1 MKKILALLLAAVMCL
16 SLTACGGGEE
26 TPNTDDSSAQEQQL
40 QNDNNEPEGTTSDVT
55 EPENT
60 EPENT
65 ESEETTNPTES
76 LADIR
81 KAELIEI
88 LCGGKWVNAFDAA
101 DYPSDYP
108 IEMYFLEDGTMK
120 YIDGTGIE
128 HSEYLWDFMYYTI
141 NREVEGQPGL
151 MVAAPI
157 EAIRYSSEQG
167 VYYFVCEELSNQ
179 AMTVGYSVD
188 DEYIIHYWQY
198 PYKKITETN

>member
-1 MKKILALLLAAVMCL
+1 MKKILALLLVAVMCL

>member
-1 MKKILALLLAAVMCL
+1 MKKLLALLLAAVMCF
-16 SLTACGGGEE
+16 SLAACGGEE
-26 TPNTDDSSAQEQQL
+26 TPNTDDSSAQEQQV
-40 QNDNNEPEGTTSDVT
+40 QNENNEPEGTAPDVS

-65 ESEETTNPTES
+65 EPEETTNPTES
-76 LADIR
+76 LAETR

-188 DEYIIHYWQY
+188 GEYIIHYWQY
-198 PYKKITETN
+198 PYKKVTDAN

>member
-1 MKKILALLLAAVMCL
+1 MKKLLALLLAAVMCF
-16 SLTACGGGEE
+16 SLAACGGEE
-26 TPNTDDSSAQEQQL
+26 TPNTDDSSAQEQQV
-40 QNDNNEPEGTTSDVT
+40 QNENNEPEGTAPDVS

-65 ESEETTNPTES
+65 EPEETTNPTES
-76 LADIR
+76 LAETR

-120 YIDGTGIE
+120 YIDGTGTE

-157 EAIRYSSEQG
+157 EAISYSSEQG

-188 DEYIIHYWQY
+188 GEYIIHYWQY
-198 PYKKITETN
+198 PYKKVTDAN

>member
-1 MKKILALLLAAVMCL
+1 MKKILALLLVAVMCL

-141 NREVEGQPGL
+141 NGEVEGQPGL

>member
-16 SLTACGGGEE
+16 SLVACGGGEE

-40 QNDNNEPEGTTSDVT
+40 QNDNNEPEGTTPDVT

-65 ESEETTNPTES
+65 QPEETTNPTES

>member
-1 MKKILALLLAAVMCL
+1 MKKLLALLLAVAMCF
-16 SLTACGGGEE
+16 SLVACGGK
-26 TPNTDDSSAQEQQL
+26 TPNTD
-40 QNDNNEPEGTTSDVT
+40 PEGTAD
-55 EPENT
+55 PAEN
-60 EPENT
+60 
-65 ESEETTNPTES
+65 

-81 KAELIEI
+81 KAELTEI

-120 YIDGTGIE
+120 YIDGTGTE

-157 EAIRYSSEQG
+157 EAISYSSEQG

-188 DEYIIHYWQY
+188 GEYIIHYWQY
-198 PYKKITETN
+198 PYKKVTDAN

>member
-1 MKKILALLLAAVMCL
+1 MKKILALLLAAVMCF
-16 SLTACGGGEE
+16 SLVACGGGE
-26 TPNTDDSSAQEQQL
+26 TPNTDDNSTQEQQA
-40 QNDNNEPEGTTSDVT
+40 QNDSNEPESTGTEST
-55 EPENT
+55 EPEKT
-60 EPENT
+60 EP
-65 ESEETTNPTES
+65 EETTNPTEN
-76 LADIR
+76 LEEVR

-101 DYPSDYP
+101 DYPSGYP

-120 YIDGTGIE
+120 YIDGTGTE

-157 EAIRYSSEQG
+157 EAISYSSEQG

-188 DEYIIHYWQY
+188 GEYIIHYWQY
-198 PYKKITETN
+198 PYKKVTDAN

>member
-1 MKKILALLLAAVMCL
+1 MKKLLALLLAAVMCL
-16 SLTACGGGEE
+16 SLAACGGGE
-26 TPNTDDSSAQEQQL
+26 TPNTDDSSAQEQQV
-40 QNDNNEPEGTTSDVT
+40 QNDNNEPEVTNPDVT

-65 ESEETTNPTES
+65 EPEETTNPTES